1 MRRHLARI
9 SDLFMFG
16 RYASVHCVL
25 ERLLQSTDPITIS
38 EFFCPQ
44 GHRIDKRPLESSNC
58 EISTCVRPGMTL
70 QASIDDWTISVGSR
84 CPTCSINLSRRT
96 GFVLSP
102 PLLAFELDHTL
113 PTWDQSLHIAC
124 GDSHVHY
131 NIRGIIHH
139 AGRTLVYNSCDLA
152 SISARDSIVVLYS
165 RESSASL

>member
-1 MRRHLARI
+1 M
-9 SDLFMFG
+9 
-16 RYASVHCVL
+16 
-25 ERLLQSTDPITIS
+25 
-38 EFFCPQ
+38 
-44 GHRIDKRPLESSNC
+44 
-58 EISTCVRPGMTL
+58 
-70 QASIDDWTISVGSR
+70 
-84 CPTCSINLSRRT
+84 
-96 GFVLSP
+96 LSP